1 MNNFFIQFII
11 KDIAHLAKDENWTV
25 DEMHVEPVRLD
36 EVFRMVTTGGESVKE
51 VRT

>member
-1 MNNFFIQFII
+1 
-11 KDIAHLAKDENWTV
+11 LAKDENWTV

-36 EVFRMVTTGGESVKE
+36 EVFRMITQGETAKE